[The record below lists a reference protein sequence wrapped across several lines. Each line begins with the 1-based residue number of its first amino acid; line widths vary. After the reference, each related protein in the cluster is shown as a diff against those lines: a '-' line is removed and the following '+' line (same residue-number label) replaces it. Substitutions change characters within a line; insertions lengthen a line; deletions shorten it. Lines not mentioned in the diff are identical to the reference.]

1 MINPWSSLMLL
12 AVEASEVI
20 TLRMLKMGLGGV
32 DAFTEAQLM
41 VNEKISA
48 GLEAATGLMS
58 GGTPLATVERY
69 REQVA
74 ANASRLA
81 ATKPRAVG
89 EEELAR
95 ILQERTGMLPTA
107 HRRPS

>member
-1 MINPWSSLMLL
+1 MINSWFSLMLL

-20 TLRMLKMGLGGV
+20 TLRMLKLGLGGV
-32 DAFTEAQLM
+32 DACTEAQLM
-41 VNEKISA
+41 VSEKISA

-74 ANASRLA
+74 ANASRLVA
-81 ATKPRAVG
+81 KPRPVG

-95 ILQERTGMLPTA
+95 ILQERTGMLPMT
-107 HRRPS
+107 

>member
-1 MINPWSSLMLL
+1 
-12 AVEASEVI
+12 
-20 TLRMLKMGLGGV
+20 
-32 DAFTEAQLM
+32 M
-41 VNEKISA
+41 VSEKINA
-48 GLEAATGLMS
+48 GFEAAAGLMS
-58 GGTPLATVERY
+58 GGTPLARVERY

-74 ANASRLA
+74 ANAGRLV
-81 ATKPRAVG
+81 ATKPRAVA

>member
-1 MINPWSSLMLL
+1 MINPWFSLMLL

-20 TLRMLKMGLGGV
+20 TLRMLKMGFGGA
-32 DAFTEAQLM
+32 DAWDEAHLTLS
-41 VNEKISA
+41 EKISA

-69 REQVA
+69 RQQVA

-81 ATKPRAVG
+81 ATKPRPVG

-95 ILQERTGMLPTA
+95 ILQERTGLLPMA
-107 HRRPS
+107 HRRTS